1 MWDNKIKKPWESYK
15 LMHLLLNKN
24 KGEFIVLSIE
34 IFKIFKW
41 GLLDLPFSN
50 LKIIVDYQ

>member
-1 MWDNKIKKPWESYK
+1 MWDNKIKKRYK